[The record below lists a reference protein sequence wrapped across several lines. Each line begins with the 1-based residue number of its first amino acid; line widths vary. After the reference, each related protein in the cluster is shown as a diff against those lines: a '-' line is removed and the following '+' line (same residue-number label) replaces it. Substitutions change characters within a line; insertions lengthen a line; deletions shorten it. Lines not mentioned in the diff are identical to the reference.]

1 MYSQVE
7 QEIQRKIERERNII
21 QGASNLKKKTDNV
34 MVIQKC
40 NTNIREAKQNIE
52 YLEETFNRLHLNSEA
67 PQNKPVENIKK
78 GYGHL
83 STISPEEHIYSR
95 LDLVKYDC
103 PSLSQRI
110 QYMLQQLEFKL
121 QVERQYQEANAKLTK
136 LYQIDGDAQSSS
148 AAEGG
153 AQESRSLILLLTK
166 ALKKYQAINVDL
178 DQFKQH
184 DNDNLANQP
193 KFRRKQLTGELHIG
207 VTAIRDVD
215 HIQSP
220 LFSRKPESYITV
232 KIDDTIKARS
242 RASRNDRW
250 NEDLVIHVERGN
262 EVEITVY
269 DKVNDVMSPVAVMWL
284 LLSDVAEE
292 LRKKKVGQS
301 TDQQGWVDASK
312 VMSSSSAGPSVPSN
326 RGSALSG
333 TTTLSSST
341 GQGGAGHG
349 GALAPHIANRIST
362 SSWFVLEPAGQLLLT
377 LAFEKSSQ
385 PVKKNRVGGLHRHG
399 AIINRQEEVYEQ
411 HGHHFVQKSFYNIM
425 CCAYCGDFLRY
436 TGFQCQDC
444 KFLCHKKCYGNV
456 VTKCIAKTTTESDP
470 DEAKLN
476 HRIPHR
482 FEPVANRGTKWCCH
496 CGYILPWG
504 KQKVRKCSECG
515 IMCHAQCS
523 HLVPD
528 FCGMSMEMANKIL
541 RTIQDTKRSQEKRK
555 RISPSFQTDSSSN
568 TFAASGSS
576 PGKSSQRSYHA
587 HYKRESESSSL
598 AASKDPST
606 DRETAH
612 GTKNEVAPSSQSKNS
627 EISQRRKQE
636 QLEQLQQ
643 LEQQELQYQQQQLQ
657 QLQQLQELQALQ
669 NQEEQLVQQ
678 AQSKGIESTGEKI
691 SKYID
696 QNETYLNFTENAYKN
711 EGPVVPEGRT
721 LDPLAETSS
730 AHMAPDNPYIDV
742 EESEDDKARKTLEN
756 WRLQEQ
762 IAREEA
768 IQRQQQLYDIEMDA
782 MMGEGQLETTKGGQ
796 VEPLSSSNVPESSF
810 QDSYE
815 NGLVDLGAGPSLDHI
830 DSNPFRNMVNEA
842 QQKDQLQVPSAD
854 SSGVALKSP
863 TASRLSG
870 EQQDINASRNDY
882 QISPQR
888 AQGAG
893 RRKKK
898 ATKRKKVTLDDFV
911 LLKVLGKGNFGKVLL
926 SKSKNTNRLCAIKVL
941 KKDHIIQNHDIESAR
956 AEKKV
961 FMLATMA
968 KHPFLT
974 NLYCSFQTENR
985 IYFAMEFIGGGDLMW
1000 HVQNQRLSVRRAK
1013 FYAAEVL
1020 LALKYFHE
1028 NGVIYRDLKLENIL
1042 LTPEGHIKI
1051 ADYGLCKDEMWHGCK
1066 TSTFCGTPEFMAP
1079 EILKEQEYTKAVD
1092 WWAFGVLLYQM
1103 LLCQSPFSGDDE
1115 DEVFNAIL
1123 TDEPLYP
1130 IDMAGDI
1137 VQIFQGLLTKD
1148 PVKRLG
1154 AGTRDAQE
1162 VMEEPFFRNI
1172 NFDDILNLRVR
1183 PPYVPEIKSP
1193 EDTSFFEQEFTSA
1206 PPTLTPLP
1214 SVLDTKQQEEFR
1226 GFSFMPED
1234 LEL

>member
-52 YLEETFNRLHLNSEA
+52 YLEETFNKLQLNDEA
-67 PQNKPVENIKK
+67 PQNKPTEIAKK

-83 STISPEEHIYSR
+83 STISPNEHIYSR

-153 AQESRSLILLLTK
+153 AQESRSRILLLTK
-166 ALKKYQAINVDL
+166 SLKKYQAINVDL

-184 DNDNLANQP
+184 ESDTLVNQP

-207 VTAIRDVD
+207 IAAIRDVD

-232 KIDDTIKARS
+232 KIDDTIKGRS

-250 NEDLVIHVERGN
+250 NEDLVMQVERGN

-269 DKVNDVMSPVAVMWL
+269 DKVNDVMSPVAIMWL
-284 LLSDVAEE
+284 LLSDIAEE
-292 LRKKKVGQS
+292 LRKKKAGQ
-301 TDQQGWVDASK
+301 TTGQEGWADAIQ
-312 VMSSSSAGPSVPSN
+312 VISSSSLESS
-326 RGSALSG
+326 GSALSG
-333 TTTLSSST
+333 GATLSSSAGQPGT
-341 GQGGAGHG
+341 GSYNTMATN
-349 GALAPHIANRIST
+349 APNRMST
-362 SSWFVLEPAGQLLLT
+362 SSWFILEPAGQLLLT
-377 LAFEKSSQ
+377 LSFEKSSQ

-456 VTKCIAKTTTESDP
+456 VTKCIAKTTAESDP

-504 KQKVRKCSECG
+504 KHKVRKCTECG
-515 IMCHAQCS
+515 IMCHTQCA

-541 RTIQDTKRSQEKRK
+541 RTIQDTKKSQEKRK
-555 RISPSFQTDSSSN
+555 RISPSLQTDTSSS
-568 TFAASGSS
+568 TFIAGGPS
-576 PGKSSQRSYHA
+576 PGRGGQRSFHSHHKPKSETSGPSVPQPSSIDKEVARKTKHERGLSSHSKSSEKSLLQ
-587 HYKRESESSSL
+587 KR
-598 AASKDPST
+598 
-606 DRETAH
+606 
-612 GTKNEVAPSSQSKNS
+612 
-627 EISQRRKQE
+627 
-636 QLEQLQQ
+636 
-643 LEQQELQYQQQQLQ
+643 QQELHVE
-657 QLQQLQELQALQ
+657 QLQQLQELHLQ
-669 NQEEQLVQQ
+669 EKLLEEQ
-678 AQSKGIESTGEKI
+678 AQNRTSEPTGDRL
-691 SKYID
+691 SKYIH
-696 QNETYLNFTENAYKN
+696 QNETYLNFTGNAHKDN
-711 EGPVVPEGRT
+711 QPDVPSGRT
-721 LDPLAETSS
+721 LDPMAGSNTNMTSE
-730 AHMAPDNPYIDV
+730 NPYLEIQET
-742 EESEDDKARKTLEN
+742 EEDKERKALEN

-762 IAREEA
+762 LAQEEA
-768 IQRQQQLYDIEMDA
+768 LRRQQQLQDMEMDA
-782 MMGEGQLETTKGGQ
+782 MLGEGQLETIKGGQ
-796 VEPLSSSNVPESSF
+796 VEPLSSSNVPESAY
-810 QDSYE
+810 QDAFSSAPM
-815 NGLVDLGAGPSLDHI
+815 DLGVEPALDRI
-830 DSNPFRNMVNEA
+830 DVNPFRNMVNEP
-842 QQKDQLQVPSAD
+842 QPKDQLQVPGSESSANN
-854 SSGVALKSP
+854 STTP
-863 TASRLSG
+863 TSSRLSG
-870 EQQDINASRNDY
+870 EQQKVRTTRNSY

-888 AQGAG
+888 AQGG
-893 RRKKK
+893 VKHKKK
-898 ATKRKKVTLDDFV
+898 GAKRKKVSLDDFV

-926 SKSKNTNRLCAIKVL
+926 SKSKNTGRLCAVKVL

-1020 LALKYFHE
+1020 LALKYFHD

-1079 EILKEQEYTKAVD
+1079 EILKEQDYTKAVD

-1148 PVKRLG
+1148 PAKRLG

-1234 LEL
+1234 LAL